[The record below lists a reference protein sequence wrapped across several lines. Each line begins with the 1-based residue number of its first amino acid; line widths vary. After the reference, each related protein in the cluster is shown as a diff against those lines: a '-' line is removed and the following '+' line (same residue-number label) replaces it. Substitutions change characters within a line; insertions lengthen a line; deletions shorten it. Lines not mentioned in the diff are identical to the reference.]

1 MNKETPTEKPSMIAL
16 ALPPVVADRL
26 GADRLRLLAELLRFG
41 VVGTLGFVVDAGVLT
56 AALALGL
63 GPWFG
68 RLLSFLVAASTTYAL
83 NRAWTFRHRA
93 GAPGA
98 AQWARFVAVN
108 LAGFTA
114 NFGTYALL
122 IALSDTVAAE
132 PVLGVAAG
140 ALAGLVLNF
149 GLSRRL
155 VFNAE
160 PGARDPAQT
169 HREP

>member
-1 MNKETPTEKPSMIAL
+1 MIAL
-16 ALPPVVADRL
+16 ALPPAVADRL

-56 AALALGL
+56 AAIALGL

-68 RLLSFLVAASTTYAL
+68 RLLSFLVAATTTYAL

-93 GAPGA
+93 GAAGA
-98 AQWARFVAVN
+98 AQWARFIAVN

-122 IALSDTVAAE
+122 IALSATVAAE

-140 ALAGLVLNF
+140 ALAGLALNF
-149 GLSRRL
+149 GLSRHL

-160 PGARDPAQT
+160 PEPRPLAQT
-169 HREP
+169 DREP